1 MTRPLIESVPGYFKQ
16 YVENVKDMDMLD
28 ALRGA
33 SKTMSSVLKSI
44 PESKGDYRYAEG
56 KWSIKESLVH
66 IMDVERVMAY
76 RAMRFARNDKT
87 DLPGFDENAYAPESN
102 VGASTIA
109 DLAGEMERL
118 RLSTI
123 DLFGSFS
130 SEMLNR
136 EGTANKNKI
145 SVLNLGYIIAGHDIH
160 HQKLLLERYLK
171 K

>member
-1 MTRPLIESVPGYFKQ
+1 MTRPIIESVPGYFKQ
-16 YVENVKDMDMLD
+16 YVENVKNMDVLE
-28 ALRGA
+28 ALRYA
-33 SKTMSSVLKSI
+33 SKTMSTVLKSI

-56 KWSIKESLVH
+56 KWSIKESLTH

-102 VGASTIA
+102 AGASTMVG
-109 DLAGEMERL
+109 LAGEMERL

-123 DLFGSFS
+123 DLFASFS

-136 EGTANKNKI
+136 EGTANKNKM
-145 SVLNLGYIIAGHDIH
+145 SVLILGYIIAGHDIH
-160 HQKLLLERYLK
+160 HQKLLIERYLK